1 MLKRLT
7 SLVAVAAFAA
17 LAIAVPAQAA
27 PSHGP
32 GYPAFA
38 HEGRYPEATPCS
50 YRLQQSRRASW
61 GGRTITLKYFY
72 SGGCGSF
79 ARIDNAPRDCV
90 ALLDRSTDG
99 GRTWSWVQETVDP
112 GINFAYTMVGNNLS
126 GRVSRAALACGPS
139 APRKVIARTS
149 WY

>member
-1 MLKRLT
+1 MPTRVTMLAG
-7 SLVAVAAFAA
+7 VAA
-17 LAIAVPAQAA
+17 LAALAMAVPAQAA

-38 HEGRYPEATPCS
+38 HEGRYPEATPCN
-50 YRLQQSRRASW
+50 YRLQQSRTGTW
-61 GGRTITLKYFY
+61 GGRRIALKYFY

-90 ALLDRSTDG
+90 ALLDRSTNG
-99 GRTWSWVQETVDP
+99 GRTWSWIQETVDP

-139 APRKVIARTS
+139 APRQVITRTN